1 MVAAAPVASAAE
13 LSPVG
18 ELPLDVARGLAVLRV
33 LEGEPLLVDM
43 LVLVNPPVVVVEVE
57 VVAQERPNPFTLKPD
72 FMINAGEPT
81 TITWEP
87 TTDGTV
93 SIRLRAGASSNL
105 EEGTIIACE
114 RSPLPNSS
122 MERRALTRSS

>member
-1 MVAAAPVASAAE
+1 MRVSLLYVASSFLA
-13 LSPVG
+13 L
-18 ELPLDVARGLAVLRV
+18 VA
-33 LEGEPLLVDM
+33 
-43 LVLVNPPVVVVEVE
+43 
-57 VVAQERPNPFTLKPD
+57 AQERPNPFTLKPD

-105 EEGTIIACE
+105 EEGTVIACE

-122 MERRALTRSS
+122 MEPHALTRSS